1 MSSPWQMASSK
12 PMSPHVCTVDINSA
26 KKETTN
32 SLRGILEGDRTSHL
46 IITSSKKAIHRAKLP
61 KTSKVIPR
69 PFAGLYTRNHHQ
81 RKSHPPSF
89 LGCHSSD
96 PNFYAIKQANKSSHT
111 WFLIKALK
119 KPLCLQLITSTI
131 TGWRGHEILTALD
144 DCLEFSKSGHPRLP
158 FASTTRTTAIKVS
171 VPSGLDVPK
180 YPGQTAWQI
189 QSHFTVLFELAG
201 LTANM
206 MVIAPMREGWK
217 HVKVVAVMFS
227 YVCFIT
233 TPSVLRLRQN
243 CE

>member
-1 MSSPWQMASSK
+1 MYCELQAQRQSPGHLSAPQN
-12 PMSPHVCTVDINSA
+12 PHGALLRHCLVV
-26 KKETTN
+26 
-32 SLRGILEGDRTSHL
+32 SLVLS
-46 IITSSKKAIHRAKLP
+46 KLP
-61 KTSKVIPR
+61 IKSKVISR

-111 WFLIKALK
+111 WFLIKAQK

-144 DCLEFSKSGHPRLP
+144 DRLEFSKAGHPRLP

-171 VPSGLDVPK
+171 VPSGLDGPK

-189 QSHFTVLFELAG
+189 KSHFTVLFELAG
-201 LTANM
+201 LTATDMPQKSSRGKNWHQNVDGNCSNARG
-206 MVIAPMREGWK
+206 VITCQSRGGD
-217 HVKVVAVMFS
+217 V
-227 YVCFIT
+227 FIC
-233 TPSVLRLRQN
+233 LFHH
-243 CE
+243 